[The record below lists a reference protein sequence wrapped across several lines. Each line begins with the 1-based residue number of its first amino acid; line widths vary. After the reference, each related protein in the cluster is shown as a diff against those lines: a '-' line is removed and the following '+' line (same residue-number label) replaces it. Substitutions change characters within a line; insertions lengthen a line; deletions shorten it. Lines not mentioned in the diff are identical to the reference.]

1 MGLTRILALK
11 RSKNA
16 TCTNVS
22 LPKLSTWAGLPTQ
35 PGRQNAHLE
44 VEQVEIPRSLVVV
57 TEQLEAILLLALRLQ
72 NLRHPHLLQQQ
83 EIQRQPLQEPME
95 LLVVIPPHLLEV
107 PQLLLLEPLR
117 LLPEPLRPPEPL
129 LLLLEPLL
137 LLLEPVLLPLL
148 LLLLPLLVVLP
159 RQQLDKHRFKI
170 TKLFKFNSWKK

>member
-22 LPKLSTWAGLPTQ
+22 LPKLSTSAGLPTQ

-44 VEQVEIPRSLVVV
+44 VEQVEIPRCLGAIVLVEILRSLVVV

-95 LLVVIPPHLLEV
+95 LQVVIPPHLLEV

-117 LLPEPLRPPEPL
+117 LLPERLRLPEPLQPPEPL
-129 LLLLEPLL
+129 LLLL
-137 LLLEPVLLPLL
+137 
-148 LLLLPLLVVLP
+148 
-159 RQQLDKHRFKI
+159 
-170 TKLFKFNSWKK
+170 

>member
-117 LLPEPLRPPEPL
+117 LPEPLRPPEPL

-137 LLLEPVLLPLL
+137 LLLE
-148 LLLLPLLVVLP
+148 
-159 RQQLDKHRFKI
+159 
-170 TKLFKFNSWKK
+170 